1 MAKISWNRHES
12 CVICL
17 EISFTDPNFADDMCQ
32 LAEVPNFII
41 LALEVM
47 ATEAASLWLEVN
59 WQKTLIRTLTGF
71 GDRVFPSATIRD
83 A

>member
-1 MAKISWNRHES
+1 
-12 CVICL
+12 
-17 EISFTDPNFADDMCQ
+17 MCQ

-59 WQKTLIRTLTGF
+59 WQKTLIWTLTGF